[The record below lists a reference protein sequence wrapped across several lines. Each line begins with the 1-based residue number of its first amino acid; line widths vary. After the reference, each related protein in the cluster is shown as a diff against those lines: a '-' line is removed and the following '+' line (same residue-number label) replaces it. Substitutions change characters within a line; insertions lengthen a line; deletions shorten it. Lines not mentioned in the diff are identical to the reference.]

1 MAAVTR
7 LEAVRPPKEDVADED
22 DMEDDDES
30 GGTEDAADTAA
41 DNASLCAAYKGA
53 AAAEA

>member
-30 GGTEDAADTAA
+30 GGTEEADTAA

>member
-30 GGTEDAADTAA
+30 GTEDDTAA